1 MKNDIVN
8 RKDIYL
14 IVNEFYKKLLTDE
27 NMKHFFEKFNQTN
40 ELEKHL
46 QILVDFWDNI
56 LFYSG
61 TYQRNAMLPHI
72 ELNKEKPFKE
82 LHFNIWLNYFHQI
95 IDENYIGNNA
105 NIAKNRATS
114 IATIM
119 KLKTLNY

>member
-8 RKDIYL
+8 REDIYL
-14 IVNEFYKKLLTDE
+14 IVNEFYKELFADE
-27 NMKHFFEKFNQTN
+27 NLKHFFEKFNQTN

-56 LFYSG
+56 LFFSG

-72 ELNKEKPFKE
+72 KLNNEKPFKK
-82 LHFNIWLNYFHQI
+82 LHFDLWLKHFHKT
-95 IDENYIGNNA
+95 IDEHFIGDNA
-105 NIAKNRATS
+105 QTAKNRATS
-114 IATIM
+114 IATVM

>member
-8 RKDIYL
+8 REDIYL
-14 IVNEFYKKLLTDE
+14 IVNEFYKKLLMDE
-27 NMKHFFEKFNQTN
+27 NMNHFFEKFNQTN

-82 LHFNIWLNYFHQI
+82 LHFNIWLNYFHQT